1 MGRAEPLQQPHQEA
15 SALHFSGPIV
25 GELVFDKFAPRDLAP
40 GPSTGSVKQE
50 HESPLLDFS
59 PAPSAA
65 PVGSG
70 GVSTADAESLVADH
84 FLASSADS
92 TPLFELDAV
101 ESDPQGWNSLFD
113 DDIAVSVSDETIAP
127 SVFSGSDAI
136 SEGAPEPQE
145 AVAAANPSTVID
157 ANSFLPTPVI
167 EDVKIS
173 ASCNKKKSSAG
184 AVQKPCKLDHLG
196 VVTYNRKSR
205 AAPLTPI
212 IPESDDPVAMKRA
225 KNTEAARRSRAR
237 KLQRMNQLEDKV
249 EELLKRNTEL
259 EQEVASLRALLG
271 GQC

>member
-1 MGRAEPLQQPHQEA
+1 M
-15 SALHFSGPIV
+15 
-25 GELVFDKFAPRDLAP
+25 
-40 GPSTGSVKQE
+40 
-50 HESPLLDFS
+50 
-59 PAPSAA
+59 
-65 PVGSG
+65 
-70 GVSTADAESLVADH
+70 
-84 FLASSADS
+84 
-92 TPLFELDAV
+92 
-101 ESDPQGWNSLFD
+101 
-113 DDIAVSVSDETIAP
+113 
-127 SVFSGSDAI
+127 
-136 SEGAPEPQE
+136 
-145 AVAAANPSTVID
+145 
-157 ANSFLPTPVI
+157 I